1 MHQADVDAGQRE
13 GSPRGNA
20 TSCES
25 LKGSETPI
33 VHAAD
38 TYSWMS
44 PPNTS
49 RRRTPTGCPLERPVG
64 SCPSGVHGGSR
75 GRARSPPL
83 NGEEPNSD
91 PRGPS
96 ESSSRRSEPD
106 RRAEPTRG
114 KGRRAPVGRHPATA
128 LPRGNG
134 HQGDRQAAWPGPPHG
149 PSGAPL
155 RRAARVPPRE
165 GPVQAR
171 PVQGEILRLL
181 DEDSGTPGK
190 RVLGTSAEQGY
201 RGGKSI
207 LNEHLREVCSCGL
220 QFSPDHRPPHRQLA
234 SRNTNLAHE
243 VKLKG
248 ERKRPRP
255 PAQCVRPVFVSGG
268 KRGRV
273 LRLEGSMDICVP
285 GIRGIGPRASSSSS
299 LPPRA

>member
-25 LKGSETPI
+25 LKGAETPI

-49 RRRTPTGCPLERPVG
+49 RRRTPTGFPLERPVG

-106 RRAEPTRG
+106 RRAERPG
-114 KGRRAPVGRHPATA
+114 GRDDVHRWADIRRLHFPEGMGIKAIARRLGLVRHTVRAALRSDEPPAY
-128 LPRGNG
+128 
-134 HQGDRQAAWPGPPHG
+134 
-149 PSGAPL
+149 
-155 RRAARVPPRE
+155 RRARVPSKLDPFKGRSCACSTRTRGPPVSACSGPRLSRAT
-165 GPVQAR
+165 GA
-171 PVQGEILRLL
+171 
-181 DEDSGTPGK
+181 
-190 RVLGTSAEQGY
+190 
-201 RGGKSI
+201 
-207 LNEHLREVCSCGL
+207 
-220 QFSPDHRPPHRQLA
+220 A
-234 SRNTNLAHE
+234 SR
-243 VKLKG
+243 
-248 ERKRPRP
+248 
-255 PAQCVRPVFVSGG
+255 S
-268 KRGRV
+268 
-273 LRLEGSMDICVP
+273 
-285 GIRGIGPRASSSSS
+285 
-299 LPPRA
+299 